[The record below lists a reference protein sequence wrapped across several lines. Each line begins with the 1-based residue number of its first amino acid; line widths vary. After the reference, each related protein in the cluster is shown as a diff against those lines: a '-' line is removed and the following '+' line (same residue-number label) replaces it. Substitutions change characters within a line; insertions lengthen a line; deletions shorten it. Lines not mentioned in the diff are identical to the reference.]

1 MSIVLGKEVVISI
14 PGGDD
19 MNEVEHPITLAP
31 GATKETI
38 LEELNRNFDTRFT
51 PDHFTLIARDP
62 TGGQISFGNSE
73 NVSEQVR
80 DGTHLWVVPAG
91 ELSLGG

>member
-1 MSIVLGKEVVISI
+1 MTVVIGKEVVVSI

-19 MNEVEHPITLAP
+19 ASEADHPITLAP

-38 LEELNRNFDTRFT
+38 LQALNDNFGTRFT

-62 TGGQISFGNSE
+62 SGGQIAFGNGE

-91 ELSLGG
+91 ELSLG